1 MNTPTTHSHTFISL
15 IHPNVHQ
22 NTSRQRQITVY
33 EGMRLSD
40 LANNLKMTPREV
52 EVFSV

>member
-1 MNTPTTHSHTFISL
+1 MNIQTTHSHTFTSL
-15 IHPNVHQ
+15 IHPHVHQ